1 MIRPWIVTNRSFV
14 CVFNVIF
21 CVLKVILQLTDG
33 RMDRYI
39 QGNTPPII
47 RLVGIIEPVSRDPK
61 FTIIVQQFSIL
72 LNY

>member
-1 MIRPWIVTNRSFV
+1 MYIVPS
-14 CVFNVIF
+14 
-21 CVLKVILQLTDG
+21 VLQFDKLYYDG